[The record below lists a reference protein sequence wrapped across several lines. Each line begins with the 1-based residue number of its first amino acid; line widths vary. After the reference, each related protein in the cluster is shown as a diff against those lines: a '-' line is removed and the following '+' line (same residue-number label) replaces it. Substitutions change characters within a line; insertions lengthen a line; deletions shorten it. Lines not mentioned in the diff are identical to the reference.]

1 MDNIVYSN
9 GDPIPT
15 DDPCEACRCR
25 PPGFACVLKDCKIKP
40 GCRAV
45 RHAGQCCPEYICG
58 KYNGSQT
65 HSRFKFYQLSIY
77 ESIRENRELY
87 GIGVD
92 V

>member
-1 MDNIVYSN
+1 MLLIFISIACVVDNIVYTN

-25 PPGFACVLKDCKIKP
+25 PPGFACVLKECKIKP

-58 KYNGSQT
+58 KY
-65 HSRFKFYQLSIY
+65 
-77 ESIRENRELY
+77 
-87 GIGVD
+87 
-92 V
+92 